1 MTTNSRFW
9 HRRTDEVT
17 GLGTGGAGLWRAAGV
32 PHRGWCC
39 IDMEDLGDEREVCEM
54 CQIME
59 IRYVHVMEHK
69 DYPQGPLRC
78 GCVCAGHMEM
88 DRAGA
93 RKREGALKGRMRRRE
108 TWMAKP
114 WRTSAKGNAF
124 KRVRGCVAIVGARS
138 SGTYFAMLIDSRDK
152 KQFIENPA
160 GTAAGAKAALFDA
173 LNP

>member
-1 MTTNSRFW
+1 MGK
-9 HRRTDEVT
+9 ET
-17 GLGTGGAGLWRAAGV
+17 GRGTGLWRVAGV

-39 IDMEDLGDEREVCEM
+39 IDMEDLGYEARETCEM
-54 CQIME
+54 CQVME
-59 IRYVHVMEHK
+59 IRYVHVMTHE
-69 DYPQGPLRC
+69 DYPTPLRC
-78 GCVCAGHMEM
+78 GCVCAGNMEM
-88 DRAGA
+88 DREGA

-108 TWMAKP
+108 TWVNKP

-124 KRVRGCVAIVGARS
+124 KRVDGYVAIVGARP
-138 SGTYFAMLIDSRDK
+138 SGTYYAMLIDGDTDR